1 MITHTTPIYLA
12 TFLAFLATSAFAQLD
27 FERPP
32 IDYHNRPTSNP
43 IEDLQKKVNSGEI
56 ALKYDEQLGYLP
68 SVMQHLGIHK
78 NTQTLVFSKTSLQ
91 LRRIMPERP
100 RALYFNDDTYLGYVQ
115 YGDVLEVST
124 TDPELGAMFYTLDQ
138 DPKEKPQFVRDR
150 GHCFHCH
157 ASNRTKGVP
166 GHLVRSVY
174 PNKHGQPEFGRGT
187 YTSDH
192 STPFS
197 KRFGG
202 WYVTGK
208 HGDMRHMG
216 NTVLD
221 SVKALD
227 LDREAGANIT
237 DLSPIVDTD
246 PYLTNTSDMVA
257 LMVLTHQTQMHNY
270 ITLANLETLS
280 ALNYNKV
287 MAAALERP
295 ADYISGSTKRRIRN
309 AAEKLVRFM
318 LFSEEF
324 TLQNKVSGT
333 SGFTED
339 FSKRGPKDSKGRSLF
354 QLDLDTRLL
363 QYPCS
368 WLVYTESF
376 DKLPPM
382 DLEAVA
388 NELYYALNYHT
399 DNPDFAHLSKKD
411 KQNIFEILTETK
423 PNLAKV
429 WKELQA
435 SEESAP

>member
-1 MITHTTPIYLA
+1 MNKLSTLSSLI
-12 TFLAFLATSAFAQLD
+12 FFTSMVSAQLD

-32 IDYHNRPTSNP
+32 ISYHDRPTSNP
-43 IEDLQKKVNSGEI
+43 IEDLQKKIDNGDVKFE
-56 ALKYDEQLGYLP
+56 YDENLGYLP
-68 SVMQHLGIHK
+68 SLMKSLGIHK

-115 YGDVLEVST
+115 YGDVLEIST

-138 DPKEKPQFVRDR
+138 TPKEKPQFVRDR
-150 GHCFHCH
+150 GHCFQCH

-174 PNKHGQPEFGRGT
+174 SNKHGQPEFGRGT
-187 YTSDH
+187 YTNDH

-208 HGDMRHMG
+208 HGNMRHMG
-216 NTVLD
+216 NTLLE
-221 SVKALD
+221 SVKSLG
-227 LDREAGANIT
+227 LDREVGANIT

-246 PYLTNTSDMVA
+246 PYLTNTSDIVA
-257 LMVLTHQTQMHNY
+257 LMVLQHQTQMHNY
-270 ITLANLETLS
+270 ITLANLETMS

-287 MAAALERP
+287 MSAALERP

-309 AAEKLVRFM
+309 AAEKLVKFM

-324 TLQNKVSGT
+324 PLASPVSGT

-339 FSKRGPKDSKGRSLF
+339 FTKRGPKDSKGRSLF
-354 QLDLDTRLL
+354 QLDLKTRMLKF
-363 QYPCS
+363 PCS
-368 WLVYTESF
+368 WLVYTNSF
-376 DKLPPM
+376 DKLPP
-382 DLEAVA
+382 LAFEAVA
-388 NELYYALNYHT
+388 NELYYALTYNS
-399 DNPDFAHLSKKD
+399 DDPDFAHLSRTD

-423 PNLAKV
+423 PNLAKI

-435 SEESAP
+435 SEESEP

>member
-1 MITHTTPIYLA
+1 MKPLSLLLSLLFFSSLA
-12 TFLAFLATSAFAQLD
+12 TAQLD

-32 IDYHNRPTSNP
+32 IDYHNRPTNNP
-43 IEDLQKKVNSGEI
+43 IEELQKKLDSGEVQ
-56 ALKYDEQLGYLP
+56 LKYDEQKGYLP
-68 SVMQHLGIHK
+68 HLMELLGIHK

-115 YGDVLEVST
+115 YGDVVEIST

-138 DPKEKPQFVRDR
+138 QPNEKPQFVRDR
-150 GHCFHCH
+150 GHCYQCH

-174 PNKHGQPEFGRGT
+174 SNKHGQPEFGRGT
-187 YTSDH
+187 YTTDH

-216 NTVLD
+216 NTLLE
-221 SVKALD
+221 SVKDLE

-246 PYLTNTSDMVA
+246 PYLTNTSDIVA
-257 LMVLTHQTQMHNY
+257 LMVLQHQTQMHNY
-270 ITLANLETLS
+270 ITLANLETIS
-280 ALNYNKV
+280 ALNYNQV
-287 MAAALERP
+287 MSAALERP
-295 ADYISGSTKRRIRN
+295 DDYISGSTKRRIRN
-309 AAEKLVRFM
+309 AAEKLVKFM

-324 TLQNKVSGT
+324 ALESPVSGT
-333 SGFTED
+333 SGFSEE
-339 FSKRGPKDSKGRSLF
+339 FSKRGPRDSKGRSLF
-354 QLDLDTRLL
+354 QLDLQTRLL
-363 QYPCS
+363 KFPCS
-368 WLVYTESF
+368 WLIYTESF
-376 DKLPPM
+376 DKLPP
-382 DLEAVA
+382 LAFEAVA
-388 NELYYALNYHT
+388 NELYYALTYNT
-399 DNPDFAHLSKKD
+399 NNPDLAHLSRTD
-411 KQNIFEILTETK
+411 KQNIYEILTETK
-423 PNLAKV
+423 PNLVKV

-435 SEESAP
+435 SEVSEP

>member
-1 MITHTTPIYLA
+1 MNKRSLLISLLLVTSTA
-12 TFLAFLATSAFAQLD
+12 TAQLD

-32 IDYHNRPTSNP
+32 IDYHNRPTNNP
-43 IEDLQKKVNSGEI
+43 IEELQKRINSGDIKFE
-56 ALKYDEQLGYLP
+56 YDENHGYLP
-68 SVMQHLGIHK
+68 SLMKSLGIQK

-115 YGDVLEVST
+115 YGDVLEIST
-124 TDPELGAMFYTLDQ
+124 TDPKLGAMFYTLDQ
-138 DPKEKPQFVRDR
+138 TPKEKPQFVRDR
-150 GHCFHCH
+150 GHCFQCH

-174 PNKHGQPEFGRGT
+174 TNKHGQPEFGRGT
-187 YTSDH
+187 YTTDH

-216 NTVLD
+216 NTLLK
-221 SVKALD
+221 SVKDLD
-227 LDREAGANIT
+227 LDREEGANIT
-237 DLSPIVDTD
+237 DLSPIVDTN
-246 PYLTNTSDMVA
+246 PYLTNTSDIVA

-280 ALNYNKV
+280 ALNYNQV
-287 MAAALERP
+287 MSAALERP

-309 AAEKLVRFM
+309 SAEKLVKFM

-324 TLQNKVSGT
+324 TLQSPISGT
-333 SGFTED
+333 SGFTEE
-339 FSKRGPKDSKGRSLF
+339 FTKRGPKDSKGRSLF
-354 QLDLDTRLL
+354 QLDLETRLL
-363 QYPCS
+363 KFPCS

-382 DLEAVA
+382 AFEAVA
-388 NELYYALNYHT
+388 NELYYALTYHSN
-399 DNPDFAHLSKKD
+399 NPDFTHLSKTD
-411 KQNIFEILTETK
+411 KQNIFEILNETK

-435 SEESAP
+435 AEESQP